1 VNEFRLSIQDNLS
14 CLRRQVSRREKYRR
28 LRPFDLD
35 SRDQTKAVYVG
46 HYQVRYNKVEVVLLE
61 QYERFDSVR
70 CFHDFVAF
78 ESKDL
83 SEGTPR
89 QGFVFN

>member
-1 VNEFRLSIQDNLS
+1 LNSS
-14 CLRRQVSRREKYRR
+14 
-28 LRPFDLD
+28 
-35 SRDQTKAVYVG
+35 DQTKAVYIG
-46 HYQVRYNKVEVVLLE
+46 HHQVRDDKVEGILLE
-61 QYERFDSVR
+61 QYERFDSVP

-83 SEGTPR
+83 SKGMPR